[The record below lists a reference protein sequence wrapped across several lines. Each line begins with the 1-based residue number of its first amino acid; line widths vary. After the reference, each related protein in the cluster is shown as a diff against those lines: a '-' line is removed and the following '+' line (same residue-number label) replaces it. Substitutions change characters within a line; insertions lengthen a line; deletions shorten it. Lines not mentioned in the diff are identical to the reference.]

1 MTGVFEQEL
10 TVSKSSID
18 GNGHVNNL
26 AYLRWLL
33 DVAEAHAVAVGG
45 EDVVESLGATWFVR
59 AHRIEYL
66 RPAFLDDALIIRTWV
81 ASVKRVRSTRKYQ
94 IMRGDEMLV
103 RAETDWVFV
112 DAETGKPQVIP
123 QDVLDCF
130 VIVADQ

>member
-33 DVAEAHAVAVGG
+33 DVAEAHAVSVGG
-45 EDVVESLGATWFVR
+45 EDIVESLGATWFVR

-123 QDVLDCF
+123 QDILDCF